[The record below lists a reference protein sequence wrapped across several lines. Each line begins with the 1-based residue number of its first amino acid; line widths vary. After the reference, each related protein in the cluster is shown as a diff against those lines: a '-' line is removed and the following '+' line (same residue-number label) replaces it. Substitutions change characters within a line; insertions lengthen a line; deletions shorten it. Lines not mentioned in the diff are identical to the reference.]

1 MAYREFTD
9 ADGTVWTAWDVPPW
23 RVFSP
28 ARNYQERRVRE
39 TPGYT
44 PERRAAVDRRRSR
57 EGAMSEQGWVCF
69 ERPGEKRRLAPTP
82 AGWDEV
88 SEDELLNLCRRASP
102 DTQRR

>member
-28 ARNYQERRVRE
+28 SRTYHERRVHP

-44 PERRAAVDRRRSR
+44 PERRKASERRRDR
-57 EGAMSEQGWVCF
+57 MGAMSEQGWVCF
-69 ERPGEKRRLAPTP
+69 ARAGEKRRLAPTP
-82 AGWDEV
+82 AGWDQASDE
-88 SEDELLNLCRRASP
+88 ELLNLCRRASP
-102 DTQRR
+102 DARRR